1 MTIKKP
7 ARLSQLLSIEFP
19 IVQAPL
25 YHGGSTELVAE
36 VSNNGGLGMI
46 AGGFLTP
53 EALLHEIEAVR
64 ALTDQPFG
72 VNLMVTREN
81 TLEVSQYEAALKQM
95 KAFAGAEEIDL
106 ESLNTEAWALSP
118 LSDLI
123 DVLVEES
130 VPVVSFSMGIPTTE
144 DLQLLKK
151 SNIKVIGHSTH
162 MLEALLWEER
172 GVDAHLL
179 QGIESG
185 GMRNTFIGDAE
196 KITFSAQSL
205 IHQALSVLEK
215 PFMVSGGIYNK
226 SLFASMII
234 QGADGVAIGTAFM
247 MTPESGLTEAEYV
260 QLKRSNEYD
269 SVMTSHWTGIL
280 GRCFSN
286 FGTQVLR
293 EIEGKTLPFPEQLFL
308 VHAATIDLLEEG
320 DTPEEFQPIWASV
333 NAPFCHRVSVKI
345 LMDSL
350 VN

>member
-19 IVQAPL
+19 IVQVPL
-25 YHGGSTELVAE
+25 YHGGSTKLVAE
-36 VSNNGGLGMI
+36 VSNSGGLGMI

-64 ALTDQPFG
+64 ALTNQPFG
-72 VNLMVTREN
+72 VNLIVTKEN
-81 TLEVSQYEAALKQM
+81 ALEASQYEAALKRM
-95 KAFAGAEEIDL
+95 KSFAGAEEIDL
-106 ESLNTEAWALSP
+106 ESLNTDAWALSP

-144 DLQLLKK
+144 DIQLLKDAD
-151 SNIKVIGHSTH
+151 IKIIGHSTH

-185 GMRNTFIGDAE
+185 GMRNTFIGNAA

-205 IHQALSVLEK
+205 IQQALSVLEK

-226 SLFASMII
+226 SLFASAII

-247 MTPESGLTEAEYV
+247 MAPESGLTATEYE

-269 SVMTSHWTGIL
+269 SVMTQHWTGIL

-293 EIEGKTLPFPEQLFL
+293 EVEGETLPFPEQLFL
-308 VHAATIDLLEEG
+308 VHAATIEVLEEG
-320 DTPEEFQPIWASV
+320 DTPEEYQPIWASI
-333 NAPFCHRVSVKI
+333 NAPFCQRISVKN
-345 LMDSL
+345 LMASL